1 LGIPSTRK
9 KGIDIII
16 LKKWPKTNLTLEDNG
31 YETHVFVYNKK
42 HDMLVLDMKGNK
54 EMEKEIILKSFYG
67 PSKKSKDKELNASN
81 DIKECFDNFDI
92 KMLSILQGGSPEYI

>member
-1 LGIPSTRK
+1 LDYVWGIPSTRK
-9 KGIDIII
+9 KAIDIII
-16 LKKWPKTNLTLEDNG
+16 LKKWPKINSTLEDNG

-67 PSKKSKDKELNASN
+67 PPKKSKDK
-81 DIKECFDNFDI
+81 
-92 KMLSILQGGSPEYI
+92 